1 MNKIQLIFTKRKGS
15 FSVYIENLEKLSV
28 KQIKELQ
35 NFVSTRKGIFDF
47 NTYTFVIQK
56 NLEFNEFVSL
66 LHHIGIEAQVQE
78 KIIVQK
84 TTQKIEFGKYKGM
97 LFSEIPD
104 AYLLWLK
111 KNYRGSQRDI
121 IDAELNYRKL

>member
-1 MNKIQLIFTKRKGS
+1 MNTIRLVFTKRKAS

-28 KQIKELQ
+28 EQIKRLQ
-35 NFVSTRKGIFDF
+35 NFVSKRKGIFDF
-47 NTYTFVIQK
+47 NKYTFVIQK

-66 LHHIGIEAQVQE
+66 LHHVGIKAYVQE
-78 KIIVQK
+78 KNIVQK

>member
-1 MNKIQLIFTKRKGS
+1 MNTIRLVFTKRKAS

-28 KQIKELQ
+28 EQIKRLQ
-35 NFVSTRKGIFDF
+35 NFVSKRKGIFDF
-47 NTYTFVIQK
+47 NKYTFVIQK

-66 LHHIGIEAQVQE
+66 LHHVGIKAYVQE
-78 KIIVQK
+78 KNIVQK

-121 IDAELNYRKL
+121 IDAEFNYRKL